1 MKAIKSKKKGNVKRF
16 DSLVKFCKKKK
27 ECNFVEALTC
37 IKATSKFHGDQSEP

>member
-27 ECNFVEALTC
+27 KVTL
-37 IKATSKFHGDQSEP
+37 